1 MAEKTSDKPYWQD
14 VQVVSVNKEYP
25 RTSFMTY
32 DNRTDAL
39 TGKFEKSNYYQLLN
53 GTWKFF
59 FADSYKD
66 LPANIT
72 DPSVSTD
79 SWNDIKVPGNWE
91 VQGYGVAIYT
101 NHGFTT
107 WAKKGDKADA
117 SYDFTVTEQKATKE
131 KASCKNAHYLEDGY
145 LDTDGVFY
153 LKDAQGDTQV
163 KFNDIVIKVSE
174 AKLYSDYIPA
184 SHILGVPTKNEKTGW
199 EEAKCMVCGA
209 VFACTNDEAVL
220 TKNSI
225 KTKDTVSYNSYA
237 ADCVYRDNDYNF
249 AWGEQYADSY
259 AYTWQL
265 KAGSNG
271 SGSSNTGKPV
281 ASPKTFDAGIAAYVG
296 LSLLSVAGGAVVIGK
311 KKEF

>member
-1 MAEKTSDKPYWQD
+1 MKKITALVLSLVMALSLCTVAFGATIEAHPYTKDGGIDNAPDQAISVEKVNAKQFAAGDGWVQYYVAKDGTVYLPCTKSDED
-14 VQVVSVNKEYP
+14 VS
-25 RTSFMTY
+25 
-32 DNRTDAL
+32 
-39 TGKFEKSNYYQLLN
+39 
-53 GTWKFF
+53 
-59 FADSYKD
+59 
-66 LPANIT
+66 
-72 DPSVSTD
+72 
-79 SWNDIKVPGNWE
+79 
-91 VQGYGVAIYT
+91 VAIYT

-225 KTKDTVSYNSYA
+225 KIKDTVSYNSYA
-237 ADCVYRDNDYNF
+237 ADCVYRDNDHNF

-265 KAGSNG
+265 KAGSNSSNG

>member
-1 MAEKTSDKPYWQD
+1 MLPSRHILIPGGIDNAPDQAISVEKVNAKQFAAGDGWVQYYVAKDGTVYLPCTKSDED
-14 VQVVSVNKEYP
+14 VS
-25 RTSFMTY
+25 
-32 DNRTDAL
+32 
-39 TGKFEKSNYYQLLN
+39 
-53 GTWKFF
+53 
-59 FADSYKD
+59 
-66 LPANIT
+66 
-72 DPSVSTD
+72 
-79 SWNDIKVPGNWE
+79 
-91 VQGYGVAIYT
+91 VAIYT

-225 KTKDTVSYNSYA
+225 KIKDTVSYNSYA
-237 ADCVYRDNDYNF
+237 ADCVYRDNDHNF

-265 KAGSNG
+265 KAGSNSSNG